1 VEWVP
6 DAELFGRVV
15 AAAVLGLI
23 IGVEREHRGHDAGA
37 RTFSVLCG
45 GAALFTVISAMGFDG
60 PADAAR
66 VASQVVV
73 GVGFLGAG
81 LIFRQGFSV
90 QNLTTAASLWA
101 TSAVGVAAGAGDLGM
116 ATASTLLL
124 LVLLLAEPTW
134 FTRLLP
140 GRPPRQRLLCRLRAG
155 ASPEEL
161 RHLIERDTAIS
172 VDGWKL
178 TKEHGGVVAQFAV
191 RAEDPAAMDR
201 LIDRLIAADD
211 VAGLE

>member
-6 DAELFGRVV
+6 DAELFGRV
-15 AAAVLGLI
+15 AFASVLGLV
-23 IGVEREHRGHDAGA
+23 IGLEREHRGHDAGA
-37 RTFSVLCG
+37 RTFSVLCS
-45 GAALFTVISAMGFDG
+45 GAALFTVISAIGFDG

-90 QNLTTAASLWA
+90 QNLTTAASLWT

-116 ATASTLLL
+116 AAASTFLL
-124 LVLLLAEPTW
+124 LVLLLAEPRW
-134 FTRLLP
+134 LTRLLP
-140 GRPPRQRLLCRLRAG
+140 GRPPRHRLLCRLRPG
-155 ASPEEL
+155 ASPKGL
-161 RHLIERDTAIS
+161 RDLIERDATIS

-191 RAEDPAAMDR
+191 RAHDAAALDR
-201 LIDRLIAADD
+201 LTLRLIAAED
-211 VAGLE
+211 VEGLE